1 MKNTTRTI
9 WGAALQTYQ
18 LSGLPY
24 STPVN
29 TTLNELYNIQSGVQ
43 PADTPVIGYLG
54 VGNGAHVAATGSN
67 GFPLMI
73 TVPHFC
79 TDAAL
84 FNGMPLLM
92 RPLTSDLSPAAMAN
106 YAMRV
111 VKTYNG
117 VQYACYY
124 LKKISM
130 AGVQP
135 VINYNANNSG
145 VISTTP
151 YAATSNNLNPTK
163 PTVSAGGTVQT
174 SADYLT
180 VQMVLALGFSETDAE
195 EYVNCATI
203 IYGDPKYAVI
213 SEMMLVTANPQTGI
227 GAGSSGQFTYTE
239 AFGAQVHSFID
250 DYISVNDTDQGF
262 DFNLDMGA
270 GEPLLTATSG
280 TSTSGTTTSA

>member
-1 MKNTTRTI
+1 MKNVTRTI
-9 WGAALQTYQ
+9 WGAALQAYQ
-18 LSGLPY
+18 LAGLAY

-43 PADTPVIGYLG
+43 PSATPAIAYMG

-92 RPLTSDLSPAAMAN
+92 RPLASDLSPAAMAN
-106 YAMRV
+106 YGMRV
-111 VKTYNG
+111 VKTFNG
-117 VQYACYY
+117 QQYACYY
-124 LKKISM
+124 LKKIDLST
-130 AGVQP
+130 VQP
-135 VINYNANNSG
+135 QINYNANNNG
-145 VISTTP
+145 VISVTP

-163 PTVSAGGTVQT
+163 PTVDAGGTVQT

-180 VQMVLALGFSETDAE
+180 VQMVLDLGFDETDAE
-195 EYVNCATI
+195 EFVNCATI

-213 SEMMLVTANPQTGI
+213 SEMIVVSAHAQTAV

-250 DYISVNDTDQGF
+250 NYVSVNDTDQGF
-262 DFNLDMGA
+262 DFDLDMGA
-270 GEPLLTATSG
+270 GEPLLTANS
-280 TSTSGTTTSA
+280 STTTSSTNTSS

>member
-1 MKNTTRTI
+1 MKNVTRTI
-9 WGAALQTYQ
+9 WGAALQAYQ
-18 LSGLPY
+18 LAGLPY

-43 PADTPVIGYLG
+43 PTATPAIGYMG

-84 FNGMPLLM
+84 FNGTPLLM
-92 RPLTSDLSPAAMAN
+92 RPLTSDITPAQMAS
-106 YAMRV
+106 YGMRV

-117 VQYACYY
+117 IQYACYY
-124 LKKISM
+124 LKKIDLSSV
-130 AGVQP
+130 AP
-135 VINYNANNSG
+135 VINYNANNNG
-145 VISTTP
+145 TIAVTP

-163 PTVSAGGTVQT
+163 PSVAAGGTIQT

-180 VQMVLALGFSETDAE
+180 VQMVLSLGFTENDAVE
-195 EYVNCATI
+195 FVNCATI

-213 SEMMLVTANPQTGI
+213 SEIMLVTANRQTAI
-227 GAGSSGQFTYTE
+227 GAGASGQFTYNE

-250 DYISVNDTDQGF
+250 DYISVADTDQGF
-262 DFNLDMGA
+262 DFDLDLGA
-270 GEPLLTATSG
+270 GEPLLTTTAPTVTSNIV
-280 TSTSGTTTSA
+280 TSS